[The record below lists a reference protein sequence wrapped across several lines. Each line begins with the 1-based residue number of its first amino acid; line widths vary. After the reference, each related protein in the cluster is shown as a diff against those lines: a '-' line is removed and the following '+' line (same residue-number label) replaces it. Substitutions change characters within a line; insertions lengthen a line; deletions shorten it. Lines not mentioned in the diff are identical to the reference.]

1 MTHNSIPALQAA
13 LTDLIDLGLTTKQAH
28 WNVHGPA
35 FRAVHLHLDELV
47 EQLLGFQDEIAERIV
62 AIGGNPDGRSGSVA
76 KASRVAPLDGGPIS
90 DTAVVKA
97 FSERLTALSAAISA
111 TLTDLDDDLPSQD
124 ILIGTVAGID
134 KAAWMFRAQ
143 IG

>member
-1 MTHNSIPALQAA
+1 MSHNSIPALQAA

-28 WNVHGPA
+28 WNVYGPS

-47 EQLLGFQDEIAERIV
+47 EQLLEWQDEIAERIV
-62 AIGGNPDGRSGSVA
+62 AIGGSPDGRSGSVA
-76 KASRVAPLDGGPIS
+76 NASRVAPLDGGPIS
-90 DTAVVKA
+90 DAAVVAA
-97 FSERLTALSAAISA
+97 FADRLTALSQAISA
-111 TLTDLDDDLPSQD
+111 TFADLEDDLPSQD
-124 ILIGTVAGID
+124 VLIGTVAGLD